1 MLNGNGNKNGKKN
14 QWSKGTVKRASKNGA
29 TCFAILL
36 QNELN
41 SDVARFATH
50 DKKTLQPYSNVGGK
64 TRNITRFNSFCSSVA
79 NKLAQ
84 VARFFVTRFTLLAS
98 H

>member
-1 MLNGNGNKNGKKN
+1 MLNGNGKENGKKKKIKKK
-14 QWSKGTVKRASKNGA
+14 WSKGTVKRASKNGA

-50 DKKTLQPYSNVGGK
+50 DKKNLATLFE
-64 TRNITRFNSFCSSVA
+64 RRW
-79 NKLAQ
+79 
-84 VARFFVTRFTLLAS
+84 
-98 H
+98 